1 MSTKFDT
8 AAVTAAASNEKESA
22 AMGFEHRHQLLGMI
36 LGVAA
41 FAAYS
46 IVVVTRALTDDVSVT
61 KVAWQGPMLLMVG
74 VGGALYAVFYGLER
88 WRLRGQIIADE
99 RDAEIMRRSE
109 SAGGGL
115 TSLAALVTMI
125 MLALGADAFWAVH
138 VLFVGSFLGS
148 LTQSGTTLAAYTE
161 GLDR

>member
-1 MSTKFDT
+1 
-8 AAVTAAASNEKESA
+8 
-22 AMGFEHRHQLLGMI
+22 MGFEHRHQLLGLI

-41 FAAYS
+41 FAAYW
-46 IVVVTRALTDDVSVT
+46 IVMIARALTDDVSVT

-74 VGGALYAVFYGLER
+74 IGGALYAAFYGVAR

-109 SAGGGL
+109 SAGAGL
-115 TSLAALVTMI
+115 TSIAALATMI
-125 MLALGADAFWAVH
+125 MLALDVDPFWAVH

-148 LTQSGTTLAAYTE
+148 LAHSGTTIAAYTE
-161 GLDR
+161 GLER